1 MNIHDLAINKV
12 INGGYG
18 LGRLDDGRA
27 AMIRL
32 ALPGETVDVRIERE
46 AKSLVEGVAVAIHAP
61 HPRRVKP
68 PCPYY
73 GDCGGCDL
81 QHGDYPCQL
90 ELKRAIITDLLQRHP
105 EPAVRQAAAVL
116 ADPLPS
122 PLAFGYRQ
130 RIRLQIDAQGRA
142 GFRRFHRHEIVPVA
156 GCLIARDDVN
166 QTLAALRSH
175 PACASLLQQTTE
187 LEIMAD
193 PDGGGTVCIFVLN
206 RRPRPRDFAQA
217 AALCKD
223 SALMHRI
230 FFAGGDFPLTPAA
243 GHEPEIGHG
252 LSVTYPAESGSPALT
267 LGWEAGGFCQV
278 NLEQNRRLIAAVVDL
293 AAPGPDESVL
303 DLFCGMGNFSI
314 PLAGRCRRLLGI
326 EGQGSAIRSA
336 RANARRAD
344 LDNAEFRQ
352 APIHD
357 ACARLTAQGPP
368 FFDCV
373 IIDPPRQGAP
383 GLARQLAALAGR
395 RLVYISCDPATLCR
409 DLGDLITSGFTVRR
423 LQPVDM
429 FPQTHHIETVA
440 LLEKN

>member
-1 MNIHDLAINKV
+1 MNIHDLTINKL

-27 AMIRL
+27 AMVRL
-32 ALPGETVDVRIERE
+32 ALPGETVDVRIERQT
-46 AKSLVEGVAVAIHAP
+46 KSLVEGVAVRVHAP
-61 HPRRVKP
+61 HPRRIEP

-90 ELKRAIITDLLQRHP
+90 ELKKAIISDLLQRHP
-105 EPAVRQAAAVL
+105 EPAVRRATAIL
-116 ADPLPS
+116 AEPLPS

-130 RIRLQIDAQGRA
+130 RIRLQIDAHGRT
-142 GFRRFHRHEIVPVA
+142 GFRRFHRHEIVAVA
-156 GCLIARDDVN
+156 GCQIARDDIN
-166 QTLAALRSH
+166 QTLATLRPH
-175 PACASLLQQTTE
+175 PAYASLLQQTTE

-193 PDGGGTVCIFVLN
+193 PDGGGTVCVFILK
-206 RRPRPRDFAQA
+206 RRPRPRDFNQA
-217 AALCKD
+217 TALCRE
-223 SALMHRI
+223 SEIMNRI
-230 FFAGGDFPLTPAA
+230 FFAGRDFPLTPAA
-243 GHEPEIGHG
+243 GRDPQIGRS
-252 LSVTYPAESGSPALT
+252 LSVTYPAEPGRPALT
-267 LGWEAGGFCQV
+267 LGWEAGGFCQI
-278 NLEQNRRLIAAVVDL
+278 NLAQNRRLIATVVDL
-293 AAPGPDESVL
+293 AAPGPEESVL

-314 PLAGRCRRLLGI
+314 PLATGCRRLLGI

-336 RANARRAD
+336 RANARCAGI
-344 LDNAEFRQ
+344 DNAEFRQ

-357 ACARLTAQGPP
+357 ACTQLTAQGQP
-368 FFDCV
+368 FDCV

-383 GLARQLAALAGR
+383 GLARQLAALTGR

-409 DLGDLITSGFTVRR
+409 DLGDLIAAGFTVRR

-429 FPQTHHIETVA
+429 FPQTHHIETVV

>member
-1 MNIHDLAINKV
+1 MNIHDLTINKL

-27 AMIRL
+27 AMVRL
-32 ALPGETVDVRIERE
+32 ALPGETVDVRIERQT
-46 AKSLVEGVAVAIHAP
+46 KSLVEGVAVGIHAP
-61 HPRRVKP
+61 HPRRIEP
-68 PCPYY
+68 LCPYY

-90 ELKRAIITDLLQRHP
+90 ELKKAIITDLLQRHP
-105 EPAVRQAAAVL
+105 EPAVRRATAFL

-122 PLAFGYRQ
+122 PCHFGYRQ
-130 RIRLQIDAQGRA
+130 RIRLQIDPRGRA

-175 PACASLLQQTTE
+175 PACASLWQQTTE

-193 PDGGGTVCIFVLN
+193 PDGGGTVCVFVLK

-217 AALCKD
+217 AALCRE
-223 SALMHRI
+223 SALMNRI

-243 GHEPEIGHG
+243 GRDPQTGRG
-252 LSVTYPAESGSPALT
+252 LSVTYPAEPGEPALT

-278 NLEQNRRLIAAVVDL
+278 HLEQNRRLIAAVVGF
-293 AAPGPDESVL
+293 AAPGPEESVL

-314 PLAGRCRRLLGI
+314 PLASRCRTLLGI

-336 RANARRAD
+336 RANAGRAG

-352 APIHD
+352 APIHE
-357 ACARLTAQGPP
+357 ACEQLAARGPA
-368 FFDCV
+368 FDCV
-373 IIDPPRQGAP
+373 VIDPPRQGAP

-395 RLVYISCDPATLCR
+395 RLVYISCDPATLAR